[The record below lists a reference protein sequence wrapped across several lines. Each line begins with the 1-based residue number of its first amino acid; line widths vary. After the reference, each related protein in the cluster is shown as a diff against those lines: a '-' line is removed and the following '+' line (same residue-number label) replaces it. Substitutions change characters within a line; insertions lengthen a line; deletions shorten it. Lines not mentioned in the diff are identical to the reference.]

1 MAQLYAGL
9 TVIEILGVAIKKEI
23 DAAKFYRDL
32 AARIPNPIIQD
43 RFLTLAKEERRHRA
57 LLQMEYKRLTGE
69 TKIPV
74 PQGKY
79 KQPESFDWDKA
90 SLEDALNY
98 AIRAERDAQKLYA
111 AAAKTS
117 TDPRGKRMLDYLV
130 EFEKGHERML
140 VGELNFYQKAPLWFE
155 EREEMLH
162 VGP

>member
-1 MAQLYAGL
+1 MAKLYAGL
-9 TVIEILGVAIKKEI
+9 TVIEILGVAVKKEI
-23 DAAKFYRDL
+23 DAAKFYRNL
-32 AARIPNPIIQD
+32 AARIPNPIIQE

-69 TKIPV
+69 QKMPV

-79 KQPESFDWDKA
+79 KQQEPFDWDNA

-117 TDPRGKRMLDYLV
+117 TDPRGKQMLDYLV
-130 EFEKGHERML
+130 EFERGHERML
-140 VGELNFYQKAPLWFE
+140 ISELNFYKKAPLWFE
-155 EREEMLH
+155 EQEELIH